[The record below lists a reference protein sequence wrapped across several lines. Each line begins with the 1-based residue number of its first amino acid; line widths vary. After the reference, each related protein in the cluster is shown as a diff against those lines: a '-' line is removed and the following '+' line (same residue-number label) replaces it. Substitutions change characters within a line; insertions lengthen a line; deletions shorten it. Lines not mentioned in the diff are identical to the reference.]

1 MVSTGRKG
9 CNIKVLIAGATGL
22 VGRAIVQTSPEG
34 HDLLTPNRHELNLE
48 DFAAVASYMEKEKP
62 DAIILAAAKVG
73 GIAAN
78 SSNQYEFL
86 IRNLNIQ
93 NALIDAAVKNNVPNL
108 LYLGS
113 SCVYPRMASQP
124 IKESSLL
131 TSSLEETNEG
141 YALAKI
147 SGIKLCHSVF
157 LEKNLNYFSLMPTNL
172 YGPHDNFDLQSSHVP
187 AALMRR
193 FHEAK
198 VANLKSV
205 QIWGSGNVYREFM
218 HVDDLANACWF
229 FLSKPSNNG
238 DLINIGT
245 GTDTTIKE
253 FAETMARIVG
263 YDGELVFDA
272 SKPEGTPRKLL
283 DVSKASL
290 LGWKSKIGMVD
301 GLKMTYKW
309 FEEAYSKG
317 EVRGL

>member
-1 MVSTGRKG
+1 MVCQGGKG

-22 VGRAIVQTSPEG
+22 AGRAIAQASPEG
-34 HDLLTPNRHELNLE
+34 FDLLTPTRNELNLE
-48 DFAAVASYMEKEKP
+48 DFDAVSAYVRHAKP
-62 DAIILAAAKVG
+62 DAVILAAAKVG

-93 NALIDAAVKNNVPNL
+93 NTLIDAAVVNNVGNF

-131 TSSLEETNEG
+131 TGPLEETNEG

-147 SGIKLCHSVF
+147 SGIKLCKSVF

-172 YGPHDNFDLQSSHVP
+172 YGPYDNFDLVSSHVP

-198 VANLKSV
+198 LANQDSV

-218 HVDDLANACWF
+218 HVDDLADACWF
-229 FLSKPSNNG
+229 FLSKPSNDG
-238 DLINIGT
+238 ELINIGT
-245 GTDTTIKE
+245 GMDTTIKE
-253 FAETMARIVG
+253 FSETMARIVG
-263 YDGELVFDA
+263 YKGVLEFDT

-283 DVSKASL
+283 DVSKASA
-290 LGWKSKIGMVD
+290 LGWHSKISTVD
-301 GLKMTYKW
+301 GLRMTYKW

-317 EVRGL
+317 DVRGL